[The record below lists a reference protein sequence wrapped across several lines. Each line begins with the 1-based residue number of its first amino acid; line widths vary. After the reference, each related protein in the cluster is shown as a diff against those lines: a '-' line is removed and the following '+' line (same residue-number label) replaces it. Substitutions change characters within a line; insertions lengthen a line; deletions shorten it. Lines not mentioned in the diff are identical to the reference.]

1 MEQPARQVSENQYIW
16 SLCRFIRIYQI
27 HFISILS
34 NTFSNR
40 VEQPYSRSLSR
51 STNCGF
57 FFPFARE
64 KKSTKFICP
73 FLLFLHQTRESMS
86 LLMRR
91 VLPLTAGS
99 LMIARHFS
107 QRFFSFSVFVILIF
121 WIYQHHRQ
129 KRSNIG
135 VCIWVHNEWWLNQT
149 NVRCGFVPR
158 LILDIKS
165 NK

>member
-1 MEQPARQVSENQYIW
+1 MITRIPCCHRMWTTVQVPTAMRIARVPLCIVTICAHAMRDSKAMEQPARQVSENQYIW

-107 QRFFSFSVFVILIF
+107 QRFFLS
-121 WIYQHHRQ
+121 
-129 KRSNIG
+129 
-135 VCIWVHNEWWLNQT
+135 
-149 NVRCGFVPR
+149 
-158 LILDIKS
+158 
-165 NK
+165 